1 MNEQLIYEVIDVQ
14 KILGLGRTK
23 TYEFIQEVYKN
34 KTPFKVVK
42 IGRIYK
48 ISKKSFD
55 NWLNGEFLFENIG

>member
-1 MNEQLIYEVIDVQ
+1 MNEQLVYDVVDVQ

-23 TYEFIQEVYKN
+23 AYEYIQEVYKN

-55 NWLNGEFLFENIG
+55 CWLSGEILNENVV